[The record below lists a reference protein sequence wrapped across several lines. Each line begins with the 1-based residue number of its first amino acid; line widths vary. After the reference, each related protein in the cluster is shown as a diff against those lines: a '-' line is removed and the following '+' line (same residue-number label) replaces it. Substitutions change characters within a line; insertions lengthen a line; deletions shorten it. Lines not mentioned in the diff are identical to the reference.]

1 MANVDDL
8 GELWRAHD
16 VTVAYLFGSRA
27 EGTATPSSDHDVAVL
42 FGHPATLLE
51 VGALQADLVDA
62 LGTDVDVVELDR
74 AALELRARVVQRGR
88 LIHSTDEPRRVEFEV
103 RTRSLWFD
111 FEPTLR
117 WMTRAYL
124 DHVARRGLAS

>member
-1 MANVDDL
+1 MADVDELD
-8 GELWRAHD
+8 ELWRAHD
-16 VTVAYLFGSRA
+16 VAVAYVFGSRA
-27 EGTATPSSDHDVAVL
+27 EGSATERSDYDIAVL
-42 FGHPATLLE
+42 FGHPVTLRE

-74 AALELRARVVQRGR
+74 APLELQARVIQRGR

-117 WMTRAYL
+117 WMTQAYL